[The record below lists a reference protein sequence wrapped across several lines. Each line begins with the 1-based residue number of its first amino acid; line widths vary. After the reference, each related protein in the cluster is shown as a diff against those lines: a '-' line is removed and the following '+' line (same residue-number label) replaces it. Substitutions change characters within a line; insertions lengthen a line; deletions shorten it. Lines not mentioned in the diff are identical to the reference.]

1 MKEILNSISKFTG
14 ADTDDFQLWQQKVLM
29 YLSTKDLEVFVD
41 QDPAEDAGNDT
52 LRHDKK
58 AKSIICCCLHDG
70 IVSSIMKER
79 TAHQAWKLLER
90 LYQKKSRSTR
100 TRLIAE
106 FWSCTKGDSSVA
118 TFVAAIQAMQAKLR
132 AIGKELT
139 DEDMTDR
146 LLSGLPSSFDAFTV
160 TLDSQ
165 TEVKFAPTASSLINF
180 EAQIEHRA
188 REAATVFATTTKRP
202 PRCSYHNTN
211 AHDNSQCWHQHP
223 ELRTINKRIDE

>member
-1 MKEILNSISKFTG
+1 
-14 ADTDDFQLWQQKVLM
+14 
-29 YLSTKDLEVFVD
+29 
-41 QDPAEDAGNDT
+41 
-52 LRHDKK
+52 
-58 AKSIICCCLHDG
+58 
-70 IVSSIMKER
+70 MKER
-79 TAHQAWKLLER
+79 TTHQAWKLLER

-118 TFVAAIQAMQAKLR
+118 TYIATIQAIQAKLR
-132 AIGKELT
+132 AIGKEFT

-188 REAATVFATTTKRP
+188 SEAATVFATTTKRP
-202 PRCSYHNTN
+202 PRCG
-211 AHDNSQCWHQHP
+211 HQRARQLP
-223 ELRTINKRIDE
+223 MLAPAPGASSKNQAQYTLSLQL